1 VSALISDVDH
11 LMCGVADPQKA
22 GETFEKLGFTV
33 SPLSVIPAFGLAN
46 RCVLLTPRTA
56 DRANY
61 LELLGIVD
69 PPKVS
74 PTMTTILAGP
84 EGVKSLV
91 MVTSDA
97 RAASEELTT
106 QGYQPSPPLYFERQW
121 ALSPHETLNLSF
133 TVVIPRLG
141 QAPLPW
147 NLCQHHT
154 VRHFHR
160 SDLQQHP
167 NGALRLVGVTSVS
180 SEPATTVR
188 YYERLLAVPARRN
201 GDESFTVSPG
211 EVEIRIISPSAFSQ
225 QFPEVTHS
233 PQPPPPYV
241 AGFTIAVRDLTRTES
256 QMHTAGVTYA
266 RTPQGTRY
274 VTPSTAHGLLIEF
287 TETKA

>member
-1 VSALISDVDH
+1 MSALIPDIDH
-11 LMCGVADPQKA
+11 LMCGVTDPQKA
-22 GETFEKLGFTV
+22 GETFETLGFTV

-46 RCVLLTPRTA
+46 RCVLLSPRTT

-74 PTMTTILAGP
+74 PTMATILAGP

-91 MVTSDA
+91 MVTPDA
-97 RAASEELTT
+97 RRACEELTT

-121 ALSPHETLNLSF
+121 ALSPQDTPTLSF

-141 QAPLPW
+141 EAPLPW

-154 VRHFHR
+154 VHHFHR
-160 SDLQQHP
+160 PDLQQHP

-180 SEPATTVR
+180 NEPATTGR
-188 YYERLLAVPARRN
+188 YYERLLAVPARTS
-201 GDESFTVSPG
+201 GDGSFTVSAG
-211 EVEIRIISPSAFSQ
+211 EVEIRIISPATLAR
-225 QFPEVTHS
+225 QFPEVDHS
-233 PQPPPPYV
+233 RQPPPPYV

-256 QMHTAGVTYA
+256 QLHAARVTYA
-266 RTPQGTRY
+266 RAPQGTIY
-274 VTPSTAHGLLIEF
+274 VTPSTAHGLLVEF
-287 TETKA
+287 TVAKA

>member
-1 VSALISDVDH
+1 MSALIPDIDH

-46 RCVLLTPRTA
+46 RCVLLTPRTT

-61 LELLGIVD
+61 LELLGIAD

-91 MVTSDA
+91 MVTPDA
-97 RAASEELTT
+97 PTASEELTT

-121 ALSPHETLNLSF
+121 ALSPQEILSLSF

-154 VRHFHR
+154 VHHFHR

-167 NGALRLVGVTSVS
+167 NSALRLVGVTSVS

-188 YYERLLAVPARRN
+188 YYERLLAVPAQRK

-211 EVEIRIISPSAFSQ
+211 EVEIRIISPATLSQ

-233 PQPPPPYV
+233 LQPTPPYV
-241 AGFTIAVRDLTRTES
+241 AGFTIAVRDLARTEH
-256 QMHTAGVTYA
+256 QLNAARVAYA
-266 RTPQGTRY
+266 RTSQGTLY
-274 VTPSTAHGLLIEF
+274 VTPSTAHGLLVEF
-287 TETKA
+287 TVAKA